1 MKILVTGANGQ
12 VGWELARS
20 LLPLGEVMALD
31 RREFDLSAPDSL
43 PATLDALAPDVIVN
57 AAAYTAVDLAED
69 EEALATRINGEA
81 VAVMARWAAAHRA
94 LLVHYSTDYVFDG
107 SKATPYVESD
117 TPCPINAYGRSKLA
131 GEQALAASG
140 ADYLCLR
147 VSWVYADRGKNF
159 LRTMLRL
166 GAAREELAVISDQHG
181 VPTGARQIA
190 DATLALVAVAMI
202 RRREGGFRG
211 GLYHMTPSGQ
221 TSWHGFAEKIFE
233 LASGA
238 GRELAV
244 RRVRAIP
251 SSDYPVKARRP
262 LNSLMDSR
270 RLAEDYGVSLP
281 VWSCGV
287 ELLIRSAA
295 ASGLLAN
302 GLAG

>member
-31 RREFDLSAPDSL
+31 RRDFDLSAPDSL

-166 GAAREELAVISDQHG
+166 GAAREELAVISDQQG

-221 TSWHGFAEKIFE
+221 TSWHGFAGKIFE

-281 VWSCGV
+281 AWSRGV

>member
-31 RREFDLSAPDSL
+31 RRDFDLSAPDSL
-43 PATLDALAPDVIVN
+43 PTTLDALAPDVIVN
-57 AAAYTAVDLAED
+57 AAAYTAVDQAED

-166 GAAREELAVISDQHG
+166 GAAREELAVISDQQG

-221 TSWHGFAEKIFE
+221 TSWHGFAGKIFE

-295 ASGLLAN
+295 SSGLLAN